1 MVCTESNNLTLC
13 NNLSISSVIYS
24 IYIKNKI
31 DITKVSYIFKGSKV
45 FDNNKLNFKMDHP
58 KSTICMT
65 QSGYIRS
72 MGTNSINNAIE
83 SINNTLNKLMGNN
96 IINKNI
102 IINKKGIEN
111 IVASGTITENT
122 SDLEELSYSLDNAL
136 YEPEQFPGL
145 IYRPA
150 KKIVVLLFA
159 SGKIV
164 IVGAKSIE
172 DINTTYYNL
181 KEKLKQWE

>member
-1 MVCTESNNLTLC
+1 MVCIESNNLTLC

-24 IYIKNKI
+24 IYIKDTI
-31 DITKVSYIFKGSKV
+31 DINNVSHIFKESKIY
-45 FDNNKLNFKMDHP
+45 DGNKLTFKMNHP

-65 QSGYIRS
+65 QSGYMRS
-72 MGTNSINNAIE
+72 MGAKSINNAIE
-83 SINNTLNKLMGNN
+83 SINKTLNKLMDNDL
-96 IINKNI
+96 ISKNV

-122 SDLEELSYSLDNAL
+122 SDLEELSYFLDNII

-145 IYRPA
+145 IYRPE
-150 KKIVVLLFA
+150 KKIVVLLFS

-164 IVGAKSIE
+164 IVGAKSID

-181 KEKLKQWE
+181 KEKLKQLE